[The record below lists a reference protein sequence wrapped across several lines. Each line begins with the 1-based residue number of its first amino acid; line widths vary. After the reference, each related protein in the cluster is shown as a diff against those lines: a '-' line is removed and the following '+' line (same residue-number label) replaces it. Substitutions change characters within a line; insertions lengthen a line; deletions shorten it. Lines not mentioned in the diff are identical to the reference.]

1 MNELQSK
8 EIYDSAGN
16 VIPEIA
22 DKLELASSIYYLL
35 LQYSKD
41 DCTLKTEVSLNR
53 AVVMQ
58 LQSTVKV
65 SSVNDEKALETIS
78 VAAQILRN
86 HH

>member
-22 DKLELASSIYYLL
+22 DKLELASSIYELS

-41 DCTLKTEVSLNR
+41 DCTLKTAVCLNILLGLSLPESWKFTLEVAR
-53 AVVMQ
+53 RR
-58 LQSTVKV
+58 V
-65 SSVNDEKALETIS
+65 SK
-78 VAAQILRN
+78 
-86 HH
+86 

>member
-22 DKLELASSIYYLL
+22 DKLELASSIYELS

-41 DCTLKTEVSLNR
+41 DCTLKTAVCLTILLGLNLPEAWKFTLEVSR
-53 AVVMQ
+53 RR
-58 LQSTVKV
+58 V
-65 SSVNDEKALETIS
+65 SK
-78 VAAQILRN
+78 
-86 HH
+86 

>member
-22 DKLELASSIYYLL
+22 DKLELASSIYELS

-41 DCTLKTEVSLNR
+41 DCTLKTAVCLTILLGLDLPQAWKFTLEVAR
-53 AVVMQ
+53 RR
-58 LQSTVKV
+58 V
-65 SSVNDEKALETIS
+65 SK
-78 VAAQILRN
+78 
-86 HH
+86 